1 MTFNYSE
8 EQIAEIES
16 IGMTVEDFDRILTNL
31 STAFGMWYDEV
42 IKALRSLCNYISD
55 AWEQMKELVDRTV
68 EDIQTVEI
76 RQQYKIVKRLGNANY
91 CVYLNNNKLY
101 RARSNI

>member
-8 EQIAEIES
+8 QQIAEIES
-16 IGMTVEDFDRILTNL
+16 IGMTVEEFDKILTYY
-31 STAFGMWYDEV
+31 STAFGMWYEKV
-42 IKALRSLCNYISD
+42 MEAVRSLCNCISD
-55 AWEQMKELVDRTV
+55 AWEQMKELVDRMV

-76 RQQYKIVKRLGNANY
+76 RQQYKIVKRLGNKNY

>member
-8 EQIAEIES
+8 QQIAEIES
-16 IGMTVEDFDRILTNL
+16 IGMTVEEFDKILTYY
-31 STAFGMWYDEV
+31 STAFGMWYEKV
-42 IKALRSLCNYISD
+42 MEAVRSLCNYISD

-68 EDIQTVEI
+68 EDIQTVEVK
-76 RQQYKIVKRLGNANY
+76 QQYKIVKRLGNENY

>member
-31 STAFGMWYDEV
+31 STSFGAWYDEV

>member
-8 EQIAEIES
+8 QQKLEIES
-16 IGMTVEDFDRILTNL
+16 IGMTVEEFDRILTYYN
-31 STAFGMWYDEV
+31 TAFGMWYEKVMESVKNMCDC
-42 IKALRSLCNYISD
+42 IYD
-55 AWEQMKELVDRTV
+55 AGKQMKELVDRMV

-76 RQQYKIVKRLGNANY
+76 KQQYKIVKRLGNANY

-101 RARSNI
+101 KARSNI

>member
-8 EQIAEIES
+8 QQIAEIES
-16 IGMTVEDFDRILTNL
+16 IGMTVEEFDKILTYY
-31 STAFGMWYDEV
+31 STAFGMWYEKV
-42 IKALRSLCNYISD
+42 MEAVRSLCACIYD
-55 AWEQMKELVDRTV
+55 AWEPIKELVDRMV

-76 RQQYKIVKRLGNANY
+76 RQQYKIVKRLGNKNY